1 MFMVCHNELL
11 TFRRNHET
19 QNGIL
24 TIPFLKV
31 EDAGE
36 YVCSASNEFGVSQ
49 AIVVLR
55 IGGTWY
61 NFYDKVLCLQC
72 SKEHKE

>member
-1 MFMVCHNELL
+1 LL

-55 IGGTWY
+55 IGGT
-61 NFYDKVLCLQC
+61 
-72 SKEHKE
+72 